1 MPKKKISPAGSPFKA
16 LRNLSASNI
25 KIIKTITR
33 IVTSY
38 DYDTFGRVIGTR
50 KEVWNSDRPALTA
63 STYETYKAYE
73 ALGRK
78 AQTESTVEQ
87 HGIDVNA
94 DEITNIEYDTN
105 GNVVS
110 YQYSREGKVY
120 YISNITYYGAGPYQ
134 GYIASYSHS
143 DGTNATQYSNII
155 YDETGA
161 IISFTKTLPDGTKEY
176 HSISRNMSG
185 QITSY
190 IIRDENRQIIA
201 SFNF

>member
-1 MPKKKISPAGSPFKA
+1 M
-16 LRNLSASNI
+16 
-25 KIIKTITR
+25 
-33 IVTSY
+33 
-38 DYDTFGRVIGTR
+38 
-50 KEVWNSDRPALTA
+50 WNSDRPRLTA
-63 STYETYKAYE
+63 STYESYKAYE
-73 ALGRK
+73 SLGRK
-78 AQTESTVEQ
+78 SQTESTVEK

-94 DEITNIEYDTN
+94 DEITNIEYDAN

-110 YQYSREGKVY
+110 YQYSKDGTIY
-120 YISNITYYGAGPYQ
+120 YISNIIYYGTGPYQ

-143 DGTNATQYSNII
+143 DGTTTFQYTNIL

-176 HSISRNMSG
+176 HSISRDMSG
-185 QITSY
+185 QVTSY

>member
-1 MPKKKISPAGSPFKA
+1 VQKKKISPTGSPLKA
-16 LRNLSASNI
+16 VKNLSASNI

-33 IVTSY
+33 TVTSY
-38 DYDTFGRVIGTR
+38 DYDKFGRVIGTR
-50 KEVWNSDRPALTA
+50 KEVWNSNRPALTA
-63 STYETYKAYE
+63 STYVTSKAYE
-73 ALGRK
+73 SLGRK
-78 AQTESTVEQ
+78 AQTESTVENY
-87 HGIDVNA
+87 GIDVNA
-94 DEITNIEYDTN
+94 DAITNIQYDAN

-110 YQYSREGKVY
+110 YQYSRDGKVY

-143 DGTNATQYSNII
+143 DGTNTTQYSNII